1 MATQEQPE
9 IPTPVRVWGQN
20 GDQPPSHPCIIRLR
34 VLYGFMTLHYD
45 PQDLRICLRTGDG
58 REHIMRLPWAKLA
71 DALEF
76 NGEAVALHF
85 DETTLDGEVVDRTVF
100 SMMDV
105 DPGLVRDPAE
115 VRRELEAYWEENG
128 IKPMTLTE
136 VAQGLRD
143 VFDSDEEREAFANSI
158 RERRNGTDA
167 DGR

>member
-128 IKPMTLTE
+128 IKPMTGRELAE
-136 VAQGLRD
+136 GLRA
-143 VFDSDEEREAFANSI
+143 VFDSDEERQDYADQI
-158 RERRNGTDA
+158 RELFPANP
-167 DGR
+167 DGE